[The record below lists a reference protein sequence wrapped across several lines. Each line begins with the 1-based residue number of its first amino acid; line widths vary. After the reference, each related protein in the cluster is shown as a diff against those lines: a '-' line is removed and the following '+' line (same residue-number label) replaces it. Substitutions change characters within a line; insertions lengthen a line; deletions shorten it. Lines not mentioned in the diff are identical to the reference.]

1 MLEDKNKREEKYM
14 KSFEFTAKTAEKAIK
29 EGLEQLGKK
38 QEDVDIVILSE
49 GGLFKKAKVLIK
61 FDEEPIKTNFAK
73 LEEKKEEPAKIEEK
87 KEEVKEYVEPII
99 HEEKAE
105 KQENEETTEPVAEQ
119 AKEVKEERVEETSQ
133 EKVAEKKAEQKK
145 DRNAPKTQEE
155 IEEAHRLFNER
166 HFEDNSTSLE
176 FVKGLVEAM
185 KLEANVTLEE
195 KRDASQITI
204 EVEDAG
210 KVIGHRG
217 ECLSAIQYLANIIEN
232 AHNPSAKRVVV
243 DAGDYKQKREE
254 ALRALAIRVAGK
266 VEATGRPYRM
276 DPMNAFERR
285 IVHTELHNLSSVETH
300 SEGVEP
306 FRRIIVTKK
315 K

>member
-1 MLEDKNKREEKYM
+1 M

-61 FDEEPIKTNFAK
+61 FDEEPVKTNFAK
-73 LEEKKEEPAKIEEK
+73 REEPKPEPAEQEKMPEPKVEEPKEEKPVQKEQVVEPETKQEK
-87 KEEVKEYVEPII
+87 VEEVKEEKMAEQPKV
-99 HEEKAE
+99 EEKREE
-105 KQENEETTEPVAEQ
+105 KRKSHNE
-119 AKEVKEERVEETSQ
+119 
-133 EKVAEKKAEQKK
+133 
-145 DRNAPKTQEE
+145 PKSPEE
-155 IEEAHRLFNER
+155 IEEQHRLFNEK
-166 HFEDNSTSLE
+166 HFQDNSTSLE

-185 KLEANVTLEE
+185 KLDANVVLEE
-195 KRDASQITI
+195 KRDASEVVI

-232 AHNPSAKRVVV
+232 AHNPNAKRVVV
-243 DAGDYKQKREE
+243 DAGDYKQRREE
-254 ALRALAIRVAGK
+254 TLRALAIRVAGK
-266 VEATGRPYRM
+266 VEATGRPYKM
-276 DPMNAFERR
+276 EPMSAFERR
-285 IVHTELHNLSSVETH
+285 IVHTELHNLPSVETH

-315 K
+315 R

>member
-1 MLEDKNKREEKYM
+1 M
-14 KSFEFTAKTAEKAIK
+14 KSFEFIAKTAEKAIK

-61 FDEEPIKTNFAK
+61 FDEEPVKTNFAK
-73 LEEKKEEPAKIEEK
+73 QEEPKPEPAEQEKMPEPKVEEPKEEKPAQKEQVVEPEAKREEV
-87 KEEVKEYVEPII
+87 EEVKEEKMAEQPKV
-99 HEEKAE
+99 EEKREE
-105 KQENEETTEPVAEQ
+105 KRKSYNE
-119 AKEVKEERVEETSQ
+119 
-133 EKVAEKKAEQKK
+133 
-145 DRNAPKTQEE
+145 PKTPEE
-155 IEEAHRLFNER
+155 IEEQHRLFNEK
-166 HFEDNSTSLE
+166 HFQDNSTSLE

-185 KLEANVTLEE
+185 KLDANVVLEE
-195 KRDASQITI
+195 KRDASEVVI

-232 AHNPSAKRVVV
+232 AHNPNAKRVVV
-243 DAGDYKQKREE
+243 DAGDYKQRREE
-254 ALRALAIRVAGK
+254 TLRALAIRVAGK
-266 VEATGRPYRM
+266 VEATGRPYKM
-276 DPMNAFERR
+276 EPMSAFERR

-315 K
+315 R

>member
-1 MLEDKNKREEKYM
+1 M

-49 GGLFKKAKVLIK
+49 GGLFKKAKVIIK
-61 FDEEPIKTNFAK
+61 FDEEPVKTNFAK
-73 LEEKKEEPAKIEEK
+73 KEEKKEEPKQEVKPQEEKMEPKFEEPKEEEPAKEEKQEEVVEPKVEKEEVKEEQPKEEK
-87 KEEVKEYVEPII
+87 KEERKKS
-99 HEEKAE
+99 H
-105 KQENEETTEPVAEQ
+105 NE
-119 AKEVKEERVEETSQ
+119 
-133 EKVAEKKAEQKK
+133 
-145 DRNAPKTQEE
+145 PKTPEE
-155 IEEAHRLFNER
+155 IEEQHRLFNER
-166 HFEDNSTSLE
+166 HFQDNSTSLE

-185 KLEANVTLEE
+185 KMEANVSLEE
-195 KRDASQITI
+195 KRDASEVII

-210 KVIGHRG
+210 RVIGHRG

-232 AHNPSAKRVVV
+232 AHNPNAKRVVV
-243 DAGDYKQKREE
+243 DAGDYKQRREE
-254 ALRALAIRVAGK
+254 TLRALAIRVAGK
-266 VEATGRPYRM
+266 VEATGRPYKM
-276 DPMNAFERR
+276 EPMSAFERR

-306 FRRIIVTKK
+306 FRRIVVTKK

>member
-1 MLEDKNKREEKYM
+1 M

-61 FDEEPIKTNFAK
+61 FDEEPVKTNFAK
-73 LEEKKEEPAKIEEK
+73 REEPKPEPAEQERIPEPKVEEPKEEKPVQKEQVVEPETKQEEDVVEPKIEQV
-87 KEEVKEYVEPII
+87 EEVKEQPKV
-99 HEEKAE
+99 EEKREE
-105 KQENEETTEPVAEQ
+105 KRKSHNE
-119 AKEVKEERVEETSQ
+119 
-133 EKVAEKKAEQKK
+133 
-145 DRNAPKTQEE
+145 PKTPEE
-155 IEEAHRLFNER
+155 IEEQHRLFNEK
-166 HFEDNSTSLE
+166 HFQDNSTSLE

-185 KLEANVTLEE
+185 KLDANVVLEE
-195 KRDASQITI
+195 KRDASEVVI

-232 AHNPSAKRVVV
+232 AHNPNAKRVVV
-243 DAGDYKQKREE
+243 DAGDYKQRREE
-254 ALRALAIRVAGK
+254 TLRALAIRVAGK
-266 VEATGRPYRM
+266 VEATGRPYKM
-276 DPMNAFERR
+276 EPMSAFERR

>member
-1 MLEDKNKREEKYM
+1 M

-61 FDEEPIKTNFAK
+61 FDEEPVKTNFAK
-73 LEEKKEEPAKIEEK
+73 REEPKPEPAEQEKMPEPKVEEPKEEKPAQKEQVVEPETKQEK
-87 KEEVKEYVEPII
+87 VEEVKEEKMAEQPKV
-99 HEEKAE
+99 EEKREE
-105 KQENEETTEPVAEQ
+105 KRKSHNE
-119 AKEVKEERVEETSQ
+119 
-133 EKVAEKKAEQKK
+133 
-145 DRNAPKTQEE
+145 PKTPEE
-155 IEEAHRLFNER
+155 IEEQHRLFNEK
-166 HFEDNSTSLE
+166 HFQDNSTSLE

-185 KLEANVTLEE
+185 KLDANVVLEE
-195 KRDASQITI
+195 KRDASEVVI

-232 AHNPSAKRVVV
+232 AHNPNAKRVVV
-243 DAGDYKQKREE
+243 DCGEYKKKHEDS
-254 ALRALAIRVAGK
+254 LRALAIKIAGRVS
-266 VEATGRPYRM
+266 ETGRPYKL

-285 IVHTELHNLSSVETH
+285 IVHTELHNYASVETH

-315 K
+315 